1 MDRETKAEN
10 LEETGKSEVQESSNS
25 WATWGSWAVSAVT
38 AAADQV
44 SDLAKQEKFK
54 ISI

>member
-10 LEETGKSEVQESSNS
+10 LEETGKSEVQESSIS
-25 WATWGSWAVSAVT
+25 SATWGICAVSVVT

-44 SDLAKQEKFK
+44 SDLANQEKVK
-54 ISI
+54 ILN